1 MRQASPR
8 SLYGAHMFTRREMI
22 LTAAATAGGLAAS
35 SLLASPAFAL
45 AAPAPRPRFRG
56 KLGKLQI
63 LQVGVGGSI
72 APADRSELTQHADV
86 VFSGLCDVDS
96 DALASVSKE
105 YPNAFTCRDFR
116 EAFDKHGDKFD
127 AVVVCTP
134 DHNHALIDLTAL
146 AAGKHVYGQKPL
158 VQQLSEVVAMQNAIR
173 ARPNLLTQTGN
184 QRMGGQGRQ
193 HAVDIL
199 KRGLLGKAIAAHV
212 WIGGPPEGTDG
223 YFWYGGLQ
231 APITP
236 PANIDWDLWLGA
248 AVDAPCRPGLIG
260 LQWRSSFDYGTGQ
273 LGDWCTHL
281 LDILYFAYD
290 LPSPI
295 AVECHTHEASGFY
308 HTRFVQST
316 LTYDTTAV
324 TNKERFANNRF
335 VVHYA
340 DQAQAPSR
348 ASLGLPEGKWPGA
361 GTLVVCEGGVLFV
374 QPEGAPTIWIDGK
387 EVDFKSIPGQ
397 GVITA
402 RNHWHS
408 WVDAILGKSEAF
420 VQTPFSYST
429 GIAEAGLLCAKAAR
443 FPNQELRWDKAT
455 LTFTNNEEATKTIV
469 RREYR
474 KGFELPTI
482 V

>member
-1 MRQASPR
+1 
-8 SLYGAHMFTRREMI
+8 MI
-22 LTAAATAGGLAAS
+22 VTAAVAAGGVAAS
-35 SLLASPAFAL
+35 SVLASPAFAL
-45 AAPAPRPRFRG
+45 AAPRVTPRFRG

-72 APADRSELTQHADV
+72 APADRSELMHHPDV

-96 DALASVSKE
+96 NALASVSKE
-105 YPNAFTCRDFR
+105 HPQAFTCRDFR
-116 EAFDKHGDKFD
+116 EAFDKHRDKFD
-127 AVVVCTP
+127 AVVVCVP

-158 VQQLSEVVAMQNAIR
+158 VQQLSEVVAIEDAIR
-173 ARPNLLTQTGN
+173 ARPKLFTQTGN
-184 QRMGGQGRQ
+184 QRMGGAGRQ

-199 KRGLLGKAIAAHV
+199 KRGLLGKAIEAHV
-212 WIGGPPEGTDG
+212 WIGGPSEGTEG
-223 YFWYGGLQ
+223 FFWYGGLQ
-231 APITP
+231 NPITP

-248 AVDAPCRPGLIG
+248 ATDAPCRPGLISM
-260 LQWRSSFDYGTGQ
+260 QWRSSWDYGTGQ

-281 LDILYFAYD
+281 LDILYFGFD

-295 AVECHTHEASGFY
+295 AVECHTHKASDFY
-308 HTRFVQST
+308 HARFVNST
-316 LTYDTTAV
+316 LTYDTSKLAHS
-324 TNKERFANNRF
+324 NRFAKNRF

-348 ASLGLPEGKWPGA
+348 ASLGLPAGEWAGA

-374 QPEGAPTIWIDGK
+374 QPEGEPTIWIDGK
-387 EVDFKSIPGQ
+387 EVDYTTIPGQ
-397 GVITA
+397 GTITA

-408 WVDAILGKSEAF
+408 WVDAILGKPDAF

-443 FPNQELRWDKAT
+443 FPNQELRWDKST
-455 LTFTNNEEATKTIV
+455 LRFTNNEEATKTIV
-469 RREYR
+469 RRDYR
-474 KGFELPTI
+474 KGFELPS
-482 V
+482 VV

>member
-1 MRQASPR
+1 
-8 SLYGAHMFTRREMI
+8 
-22 LTAAATAGGLAAS
+22 
-35 SLLASPAFAL
+35 
-45 AAPAPRPRFRG
+45 
-56 KLGKLQI
+56 
-63 LQVGVGGSI
+63 
-72 APADRSELTQHADV
+72 
-86 VFSGLCDVDS
+86 
-96 DALASVSKE
+96 
-105 YPNAFTCRDFR
+105 
-116 EAFDKHGDKFD
+116 
-127 AVVVCTP
+127 
-134 DHNHALIDLTAL
+134 
-146 AAGKHVYGQKPL
+146 
-158 VQQLSEVVAMQNAIR
+158 
-173 ARPNLLTQTGN
+173 
-184 QRMGGQGRQ
+184 
-193 HAVDIL
+193 
-199 KRGLLGKAIAAHV
+199 
-212 WIGGPPEGTDG
+212 
-223 YFWYGGLQ
+223 
-231 APITP
+231 
-236 PANIDWDLWLGA
+236 LWLGA

-316 LTYDTTAV
+316 LTYDTAQAP
-324 TNKERFANNRF
+324 NRGQFANNRF

-348 ASLGLPEGKWPGA
+348 ASLGLPEGNWPGA

-374 QPEGAPTIWIDGK
+374 QPEGPPQIWIDGK
-387 EVDFKSIPGQ
+387 EVDFKTIPGQ

-408 WVDAILGKSEAF
+408 WVDAIMGKSDAF
-420 VQTPFSYST
+420 VQTPFSYAT
-429 GIAEAGLLCAKAAR
+429 GIAEAGLLCAKASR